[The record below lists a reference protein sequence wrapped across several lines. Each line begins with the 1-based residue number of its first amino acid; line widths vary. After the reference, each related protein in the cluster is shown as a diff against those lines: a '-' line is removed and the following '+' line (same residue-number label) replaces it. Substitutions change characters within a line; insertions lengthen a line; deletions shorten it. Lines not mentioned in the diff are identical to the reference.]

1 MFCHNTVIFL
11 VLNKALTKENFMDS
25 ISFVI
30 PCYNEEKYIRDCIRS
45 IKREAERLPHYEI
58 IVVDNNCSDNT
69 VLIAMEEAVTIVS
82 ERQKGVVFARQKGY
96 ETAQYEFIAN
106 IDADS
111 RLCEGWVNIAL
122 FHITDTEV
130 VAVTGPLVYDDVS
143 RSLAISTK
151 IYYYLA
157 WFSNNFIGVFLQGG
171 NALIRKSALDATN
184 GYDTSIVFY
193 GEDTM
198 TAKRLEPYGK
208 IKFAMK
214 LRLYSSPRR
223 LKDQGV
229 ISTTWLYLKNYFSV
243 TFKDKATTNAYKDY
257 R

>member
-1 MFCHNTVIFL
+1 MC
-11 VLNKALTKENFMDS
+11 

-30 PCYNEEKYIRDCIRS
+30 PCYNEEKYIRDCILS
-45 IKREAERLPHYEI
+45 IKREASYLPHYEI
-58 IVVDNNCSDNT
+58 IVVDNNCTDNT
-69 VLIAMEEAVTIVS
+69 VLIAMQEEVTVVN
-82 ERQKGVVFARQKGY
+82 EQQKGVVFARQKGY
-96 ETAQYEFIAN
+96 ETAQYELIAN

-111 RLCEGWVNIAL
+111 RLCEGWIETAL
-122 FHITDTEV
+122 LQISDLNV
-130 VAVTGPLVYDDVS
+130 VAVTGPLIYDDVS

-151 IYYYLA
+151 FYYYLA

-171 NALIRKSALDATN
+171 NALIRKSALDQTN
-184 GYDTSIVFY
+184 GYDTTIAFY

-198 TAKRLEPYGK
+198 TAKRLEPFGK
-208 IKFAMK
+208 IKFVMK
-214 LRLYSSPRR
+214 LKLHSSPRR

-243 TFKDKATTNAYKDY
+243 TFKDRATTNNYKDF